1 MKLDIG
7 VNVLTLPFEVNTLTI
22 GPSGQE
28 FSYWKSHHQILSC
41 DLKIGVMTGNVL
53 YFVYD

>member
-22 GPSGQE
+22 GHHVKNLAIG
-28 FSYWKSHHQILSC
+28 SHIIRFLSC
-41 DLKIGVMTGNVL
+41 DLKIGVITGNVL
-53 YFVYD
+53 Y